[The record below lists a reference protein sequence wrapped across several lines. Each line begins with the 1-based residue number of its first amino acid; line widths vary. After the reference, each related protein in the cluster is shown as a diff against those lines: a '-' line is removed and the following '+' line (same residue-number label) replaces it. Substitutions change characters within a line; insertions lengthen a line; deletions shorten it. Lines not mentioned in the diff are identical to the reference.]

1 MYSPVQ
7 NNRGSSAPE
16 LPENSG
22 IVVTRDGR
30 YAVVVQSNTGRLFRV
45 DLGSRAVSEVDLS
58 RDASRREV
66 ESETSDPS
74 FRFPTTAAV
83 SGKQLLVVNS
93 RFDKRGCTPEQPF
106 TVSSIRKP

>member
-1 MYSPVQ
+1 
-7 NNRGSSAPE
+7 

-45 DLGSRAVSEVDLS
+45 DLGSRAVSEADLS
-58 RDASRREV
+58 RDASSGEV

-93 RFDKRGCTPEQPF
+93 QFDKRGCTPEQPF

>member
-1 MYSPVQ
+1 MPDY
-7 NNRGSSAPE
+7 
-16 LPENSG
+16 SG

-45 DLGSRAVSEVDLS
+45 DLGSRAVSEVDLA
-58 RDASRREV
+58 RDASRGEV

-93 RFDKRGCTPEQPF
+93 QFDKRGGTPEQPF